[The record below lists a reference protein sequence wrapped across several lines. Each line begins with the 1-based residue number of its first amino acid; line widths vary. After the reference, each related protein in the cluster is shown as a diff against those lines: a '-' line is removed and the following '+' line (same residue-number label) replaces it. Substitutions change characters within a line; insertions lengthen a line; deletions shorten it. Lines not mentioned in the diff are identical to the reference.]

1 MCVPFCA
8 QPLETVGQ
16 CSAGDIRDMNTLDI
30 LITNRILGQWDSK
43 GDIGDRLTRDILIT
57 KRVELYKVGDVLIPW
72 NKVTLFC
79 QIVHSLNPAG
89 LSE

>member
-43 GDIGDRLTRDILIT
+43 GDIGDRLTWDILIT
-57 KRVELYKVGDVLIPW
+57 KRVELYKVGDGGQSQRYQPLPILIF
-72 NKVTLFC
+72 LC
-79 QIVHSLNPAG
+79 S
-89 LSE
+89 

>member
-30 LITNRILGQWDSK
+30 LITNRILGQWDIK

-57 KRVELYKVGDVLIPW
+57 KRVELYKVGDSPSIRA
-72 NKVTLFC
+72 F
-79 QIVHSLNPAG
+79 
-89 LSE
+89 